1 MNGASGFQEVR
12 SSTPDHQQI
21 GSCTSNNINSEQVP
35 GTVSLLTIS
44 SISPQKLAQSK
55 KWFLTPFACLSLARV
70 ECGGVVSEK
79 IVNVQKF
86 TTGQIK

>member
-1 MNGASGFQEVR
+1 MNGTSGFEEVQ

-21 GSCTSNNINSEQVP
+21 GSWTSNNINSEQIP

-55 KWFLTPFACLSLARV
+55 KWFLTPFAC
-70 ECGGVVSEK
+70 SELD
-79 IVNVQKF
+79 
-86 TTGQIK
+86 